1 MTFIE
6 AVVMLIRFIG
16 ALVGLTI
23 LSGCSGPPA
32 DIESNCS
39 ATGRGDVECEFH
51 NKGKGEGTTCVK
63 VVLTKEG
70 ETPTLESRPICS
82 GIVKPGDIVQ
92 RQTNGGFNVSG
103 VSYEPITFCG
113 YDSYSSYGSWTDNC
127 SLDVLRDNSGGDET
141 PENAG

>member
-1 MTFIE
+1 
-6 AVVMLIRFIG
+6 MLIRFTG
-16 ALVGLTI
+16 AIVGFTI

-32 DIESNCS
+32 EIDSNCTAS
-39 ATGRGDVECEFH
+39 GRGDVACEFH

-92 RQTNGGFNVSG
+92 RETNGGFSVNG
-103 VSYEPITFCG
+103 VSYEPLSFCG

-127 SLDVLRDNSGGDET
+127 SLDVLPDKSESGET
-141 PENAG
+141 TENAG